1 MRRGLVVA
9 VLTLAIVGLSQADG
23 AKAEISHF
31 VRVRAQPLGTAL
43 AEFARTQ
50 DLQLIYHSE
59 IVGDRRTEGA
69 VGDFT
74 PEQELKQLLRGTGLT
89 YRYLSDAAVTIVP
102 IASSGGAAPSSRP
115 AAAARKSAASSN
127 ATEKEGKTGSSRL
140 FRMAQVD
147 PAAPQSVPVNA
158 SMNDNQSAPL
168 QEVVVTGSRIPT
180 SAADVNPEVTVITGQ
195 QLEDRGFTNAFDALS
210 NLPQNTGFTQGADYG
225 NTFTPAANTI
235 SLRGLGPNHT
245 LILIN
250 GQRVADYPVP
260 YNGAVNF
267 VNLADIPSASIER
280 IEVLNGGAS
289 AIYGSDAI
297 AGVVNII
304 LKDHFQGI
312 DVDVKGGTTQ
322 HGGGGNG
329 RVQVIGGGN
338 FGNLSTV
345 FALEISRV
353 EPIWAEQRDFMT
365 STSLG
370 PGAIPPSIVWQ
381 RTDLTLGNNDAPPD
395 GCAPFVGLYQNS
407 TALAMNS
414 DNATGPYCGSGKV
427 LPENWTTQTGNQAEN
442 VYGSAKYALSSST
455 DLFGDV
461 VLGWNHIWNN
471 TRGASWTSDGAT
483 TGYFLNQ
490 DTGDYE
496 SWSRSFGPEET
507 GGVDRMNQYWD
518 DFSGIL
524 TAGIEGDIGA
534 SSWKYKGTYSGSVY
548 SDYNAAPQ
556 LLSTVDSYFLGPQL
570 GTDSNGVPIYSPNTA
585 AFDQPLT
592 PAQFNGLMGVEH
604 ATNNSWLQTI
614 TLTANGKLFDLP
626 AGPVGAAG
634 DLEWGDQ
641 GFTEHPDPEIHEG
654 AFFDS
659 GQDFPAGGNRTHY
672 AAAMEYKV
680 PILSSLSADLAGRY
694 DRYTFAGTSEGK
706 PTYNVSLDYKPVDMV
721 RVHASYATSFRAPDM
736 NYIFQSKSFG
746 YESETTDYYRCALA
760 NDPLSSCPY
769 ANMSPGADYTQ
780 LGSRNLGFEN
790 GRSFDY
796 GVVFAPIP
804 QLVQLSVDYWNLRI
818 DNEVTLI
825 DYDQLL
831 RTESACL
838 LGQLNASSSE
848 CVQAISAVQRNPP
861 SAVYEPNGIT
871 NINIYPIN
879 AAYERTDGMDFG
891 LLLRW
896 KWNAVGDFTWNTT
909 YTMVMSHWFDQGQG
923 SQPLDLVRSFD
934 VPGGGS
940 DFPNKAT
947 STLAWSLDN
956 VSATVEAD
964 RYGQII
970 NEAQTGWLTPT
981 ILVNLSAQ
989 YKAGNATFMVI
1000 VDNLFD
1006 TQKLD
1011 SSFGW
1016 PNYAVGYY
1024 LSYGRQGWFE
1034 LSYHFGS

>member
-1 MRRGLVVA
+1 MKATSFLPGLG
-9 VLTLAIVGLSQADG
+9 LALSS
-23 AKAEISHF
+23 IIF
-31 VRVRAQPLGTAL
+31 
-43 AEFARTQ
+43 
-50 DLQLIYHSE
+50 
-59 IVGDRRTEGA
+59 
-69 VGDFT
+69 
-74 PEQELKQLLRGTGLT
+74 
-89 YRYLSDAAVTIVP
+89 
-102 IASSGGAAPSSRP
+102 SSVS
-115 AAAARKSAASSN
+115 
-127 ATEKEGKTGSSRL
+127 
-140 FRMAQVD
+140 MAQV
-147 PAAPQSVPVNA
+147 SVTA
-158 SMNDNQSAPL
+158 SPDETQSAPL
-168 QEVVVTGSRIPT
+168 QEVVVTGSRIAT
-180 SAADVNPEVTVITGQ
+180 SAANINPEVTVITGA

-210 NLPQNTGFTQGADYG
+210 NLTQNTGFTQGADFG

-267 VNLADIPSASIER
+267 VNLADIPSASIDR

-304 LKDHFQGI
+304 LKDHAQGI

-329 RVQVIGGGN
+329 RVQVTGGGN

-381 RTDLTLGNNDAPPD
+381 RTDLTLGNNDAPPG
-395 GCAPFVGLYQNS
+395 GCAPFAGLYQNS
-407 TALAMNS
+407 TVLAMNS
-414 DNATGPYCGSGKV
+414 DDATGPYCGSGKV

-442 VYGSAKYALSSST
+442 AYGSVKYALSSST

-471 TRGASWTSDGAT
+471 TSGASWTSDGAT

-496 SWSRSFGPEET
+496 SWSRAFGPEET
-507 GGVDRMNQYWD
+507 GGVDRLNQYWD
-518 DFSGIL
+518 DFSGII

-534 SSWKYKGTYSGSVY
+534 SSWKYKGTYNASVY
-548 SDYNAAPQ
+548 SDYNAAPN
-556 LLSTVDSYFLGPQL
+556 LLSAVNSYFLGPQL

-585 AFDQPLT
+585 AFNQPLT
-592 PAQFNGLMGVEH
+592 PTQFNSLMGTIH
-604 ATNNSWLQTI
+604 ANNDSWLQTV
-614 TLTANGKLFDLP
+614 TLTTTNDQLFALP
-626 AGPVGAAG
+626 AGPVGVAG

-641 GFTEHPDPEIHEG
+641 GFSEHPDPGINQGEFNFNSPGI
-654 AFFDS
+654 
-659 GQDFPAGGNRTHY
+659 QDFPASGNRTRY
-672 AAAMEYKV
+672 AAAMEFNV
-680 PILSSLSADLAGRY
+680 PILSTLSADIAGRY

-706 PTYNVSLDYKPVDMV
+706 PTYNVSLNYKPIDMV

-736 NYIFQSKSFG
+736 NYIFQAKSFG
-746 YESETTDYYRCALA
+746 YEAETTDYYRCALA
-760 NDPLSSCPY
+760 NDPLSTCPY

-780 LGSRNLGFEN
+780 LGNRNLGFEN

-796 GVVFAPIP
+796 GVVFEPIK
-804 QLVQLSVDYWNLRI
+804 QVVQISVDYWNLRI

-838 LGQLNASSSE
+838 LGQLNPSSSQ
-848 CVQAISAVQRNPP
+848 CVQAIDSVQRNPP
-861 SAVYEPNGIT
+861 TAIYQPNAIT
-871 NINIYPIN
+871 NIDLYPIN

-891 LLLRW
+891 LMLHW
-896 KWNAVGDFTWNTT
+896 KWNGIGDFTWNTT

-947 STLAWSLDN
+947 STLAWTLGN
-956 VSATVEAD
+956 VAATVEAD
-964 RYGQII
+964 CYGQII

-981 ILVNLSAQ
+981 TLVNLSAQ

-1024 LSYGRQGWFE
+1024 LPYGRQGWLEF
-1034 LSYHFGS
+1034 SYHFGARG

>member
-1 MRRGLVVA
+1 MKATAFLPGFGLALSSVVLSSVSMA
-9 VLTLAIVGLSQADG
+9 QVLA
-23 AKAEISHF
+23 
-31 VRVRAQPLGTAL
+31 P
-43 AEFARTQ
+43 
-50 DLQLIYHSE
+50 
-59 IVGDRRTEGA
+59 
-69 VGDFT
+69 
-74 PEQELKQLLRGTGLT
+74 
-89 YRYLSDAAVTIVP
+89 
-102 IASSGGAAPSSRP
+102 APSSDTQAP
-115 AAAARKSAASSN
+115 A
-127 ATEKEGKTGSSRL
+127 
-140 FRMAQVD
+140 
-147 PAAPQSVPVNA
+147 
-158 SMNDNQSAPL
+158 L
-168 QEVVVTGSRIPT
+168 QEVVVTGSRIAT
-180 SAADVNPEVTVITGQ
+180 NAANINPEVTVITGV

-210 NLPQNTGFTQGADYG
+210 NLTQNTGFTQGADFG

-235 SLRGLGPNHT
+235 SMRGLGPNHT

-267 VNLADIPSASIER
+267 VNLADIPSASIDR

-304 LKDHFQGI
+304 TKDHYQGI

-329 RVQVIGGGN
+329 RVQVTGGGN
-338 FGNLSTV
+338 WGNLSTV
-345 FALEISRV
+345 FSLEISRV

-365 STSLG
+365 STSTG
-370 PGAIPPSIVWQ
+370 PGAYPPFVVWQ
-381 RTDLTLGNNDAPPD
+381 RTDLTLGNNDTPP
-395 GCAPFVGLYQNS
+395 GNCAPFTGLYQNS

-414 DNATGPYCGSGKV
+414 DDANGPYCGSGKV
-427 LPENWTTQTGNQAEN
+427 LPDDWTTQTGNQAEN
-442 VYGSAKYALSSST
+442 FYGNIKYALSSST
-455 DLFGDV
+455 DVFGDV
-461 VLGWNHIWNN
+461 ILGWNHIWNN
-471 TRGASWTSDGAT
+471 TRGQSWTSDGST

-496 SWSRSFGPEET
+496 SWSRAFGPEET
-507 GGVDRMNQYWD
+507 GGTDRLNNDWD
-518 DFSGIL
+518 DFSGII

-534 SSWKYKGTYSGSVY
+534 TSWKYKGTYNASIY
-548 SDYNAAPQ
+548 TDYNTSPQ
-556 LLSTVDSYFLGPQL
+556 LLSSVDSYFLGPQL
-570 GTDSNGVPIYSPNTA
+570 GTDGSGVPIYSPNTA

-592 PAQFNGLMGVEH
+592 PAQFNSLMGVIH
-604 ATNNSWLQTI
+604 TNNDSWLQTV
-614 TLTANGKLFDLP
+614 TLQTTNAQLFNLP

-641 GFTEHPDPEIHEG
+641 GFTEHPDPGINQG
-654 AFFDS
+654 VFYDT
-659 GQDFPAGGNRTHY
+659 GQDFASDGNRTRY
-672 AAAMEYKV
+672 AAALEFNV
-680 PILSSLSADLAGRY
+680 PILKTLSADIAGRY

-706 PTYNVSLDYKPVDMV
+706 PTGAVTLNYRPIEML
-721 RVHASYATSFRAPDM
+721 RFHANYATSFRAPDM

-746 YESETTDYYRCALA
+746 YEAETTDYYRCALA

-769 ANMSPGADYTQ
+769 ANYSPGANYTQ
-780 LGSRNLGFEN
+780 FGSRNLGFEN

-796 GVVFAPIP
+796 GVVFEPIP
-804 QLVQLSVDYWNLRI
+804 QVLQISVDYWNLRI

-831 RTESACL
+831 KTESECL
-838 LGQLNASSSE
+838 LGQLDPTSSQ
-848 CVQAISAVQRNPP
+848 CVQAIDSVQRNPP
-861 SAVYEPNGIT
+861 TAVYQPNAIT
-871 NINIYPIN
+871 NINLYPIN
-879 AAYERTDGMDFG
+879 AAYERTDGMDFD

-896 KWNAVGDFTWNTT
+896 DWNGIGKFVWDTK

-940 DFPNKAT
+940 DFPNKGT
-947 STLAWSLDN
+947 STLTWTLDN
-956 VSATVEAD
+956 LGATVEAD

-981 ILVNLSAQ
+981 TLVNVSAQ
-989 YKAGNATFMVI
+989 YRAGNATFMVI

-1006 TQKLD
+1006 TQKID
-1011 SSFGW
+1011 TSFGW

-1024 LSYGRQGWFE
+1024 LPYGRQGWLE
-1034 LSYHFGS
+1034 ASYHFGPGGA